1 MILVADSGSSKTD
14 WVLASDKQTP
24 VKFSTGGLNPYF
36 LTEKEIIK
44 IIQEQAPVMVNHFP
58 LIEEIYFFGA
68 GCSSPDKREVVSN
81 ALSQLFP
88 RAFISVDSDLLGSAY
103 ATCGHRKGLVCV
115 LGTGSNISYFN
126 GEEVDAGKHGL
137 GYILGDEGSG
147 TWFGKTLI
155 TQYLYDTMPAE
166 VSTLFKAAFPISK
179 NDVIENV
186 YLKGAGNSYLASFA
200 RFLTDIQHTAYGK
213 ALLRE
218 GLLEFINVNIKSYT
232 QYPEYTCHFVG
243 SIAYFFREELK
254 ALCEESGVN
263 AGKIIRQP
271 IDELVSFIVSRNQIQ
286 AGE

>member
-14 WVLASDKQTP
+14 WVLASDKQKP

-36 LTEKEIIK
+36 LTEKEIVK
-44 IIQEQAPVMVNHFP
+44 LIQEQAPVMVNHFP

-81 ALSQLFP
+81 ALTQLFP

-103 ATCGHRKGLVCV
+103 ATCGHHKGLVCV

-147 TWFGKTLI
+147 TWFGKALI
-155 TQYLYDTMPAE
+155 THYLYGTMPAE
-166 VSTLFKAAFPISK
+166 VSALFKNAFPITK
-179 NDVIENV
+179 DDVIENV
-186 YLKGAGNSYLASFA
+186 YLKRAGNSYLASFA
-200 RFLTDIQHTAYGK
+200 RFLTDIQHTDYGK

-218 GLLEFINVNIKSYT
+218 GLLEFININIKSYP
-232 QYPEYTCHFVG
+232 QYQEYICHFVG

-254 ALCEESGVN
+254 ALCEENGVN
-263 AGKIIRQP
+263 AGKIIRHP
-271 IDELVSFIVSRNQIQ
+271 IDELVGFIISRSQLQ
-286 AGE
+286 GE